1 MKKELKFDYLYL
13 PIQNELK
20 EYLIQ
25 KTEVAREDNLL
36 IGIEGITDEDE
47 DFV

>member
-1 MKKELKFDYLYL
+1 MFFLQFDYMNL

-36 IGIEGITDEDE
+36 IGIEGITNEDE
-47 DFV
+47 DFI